1 MVKPWYKQFWPW
13 FLIILPMTV
22 VVWTIITVIVFSNNS
37 VSLVTE
43 DYYKKGKAINIDIS
57 KINVARDLELSA
69 TVSSENN
76 DVVISFNKGQ
86 LKHYPAITALFA
98 HRTLPDRDF
107 TKLLTSDAG
116 GQYRLTLD
124 KSLQGPWFIELTP
137 HDEQWLIQGRVTFP
151 TEANVELTK

>member
-13 FLIILPMTV
+13 FLIMLPMTV

-69 TVSSENN
+69 AVSSENN

>member
-13 FLIILPMTV
+13 FLIILPLTV

-57 KINVARDLELSA
+57 KINVAKELELSA
-69 TVSSENN
+69 SVSSENS
-76 DVVISFNKGQ
+76 DVVVSFNKGQ

-107 TKLLTSDAG
+107 TKLITSDAN
-116 GQYRLTLD
+116 GQYRLKLD
-124 KSLQGPWFIELTP
+124 NPLQGPWFIELTP